1 MFACS
6 ACAAVGDGSG
16 SSLIAQRAGASSS
29 SSTQQAQLAE
39 SLTKQLAELK
49 LQFGELS
56 ATVAGMSGASRVAAA
71 FSRRR
76 QGSGSSQGRAESI
89 RSEGE
94 EATAGRKGVLAV
106 G

>member
-1 MFACS
+1 
-6 ACAAVGDGSG
+6 VGDGSG
-16 SSLIAQRAGASSS
+16 SSRSRSSLVAQRAGTG
-29 SSTQQAQLAE
+29 STAQQAQLAE

-56 ATVAGMSGASRVAAA
+56 ATVAGMSRASRVAAA

-76 QGSGSSQGRAESI
+76 QGSGSSQGRAESV

-94 EATAGRKGVLAV
+94 EATAGKMC
-106 G
+106 

>member
-1 MFACS
+1 
-6 ACAAVGDGSG
+6 
-16 SSLIAQRAGASSS
+16 
-29 SSTQQAQLAE
+29 
-39 SLTKQLAELK
+39 
-49 LQFGELS
+49 
-56 ATVAGMSGASRVAAA
+56 VAGMSRASRVAAA

-94 EATAGRKGVLAV
+94 EATAGRKGVLAI